1 MPAPAAL
8 PGASTDGTCRGKG
21 AGRGKGQGKKGK
33 GGRGDAAKGDGKAA
47 GKGKDAELQEPR
59 VKNAVQEAKK
69 VMKTAADQIL
79 ECRSWDALLANSST

>member
-69 VMKTAADQIL
+69 VLGLQIDSHTTWL
-79 ECRSWDALLANSST
+79 HS